1 MLAALQGVNMRMA
14 LSLGMMFFFAAG
26 LYVLEGKPFA
36 RQQVDNSIDAILS
49 TGTRPDAP
57 GLAALVKDR
66 GRILFEKGY
75 GVRELSRDARID
87 PQTNFRLASFTKQFT
102 ATAIMLLVKDGK
114 VQYDD
119 HLTDIFPEFPAY
131 GRAITIR
138 QLLTHTSGLPDY
150 EALMEQEEK
159 AKGPI
164 WSAEHQIQDGEV
176 LALLEKRTA
185 GKFAPGTSWDYSN
198 SGYVVLGLII
208 ARVAG
213 MPYREFLYQRI
224 FSSVGMNHTVVYQK
238 GINEVTRRALG
249 YAKEKD
255 AFVETDQSATSAT
268 LGDGGIYSNV
278 ADLAKWDEAL
288 QKHTLLSEKEMLS
301 ALTPVTLAD
310 GTEPHWPK
318 HGDNFNL
325 APGTPVSYGYGWFLD
340 PYEGHPRMW
349 HSGSTIGF
357 RTVIERFPSD
367 NLTIIILSNRTDLE
381 PTALAEKI
389 AKQLL
394 PEGRRPSDAPG
405 LAGASAEPR

>member
-1 MLAALQGVNMRMA
+1 
-14 LSLGMMFFFAAG
+14 MFFLAAG
-26 LYVLEGKPFA
+26 LCVLEGKPFA
-36 RQQVDNSIDAILS
+36 GEQADNSIDAILS
-49 TGTRPDAP
+49 AGTRPDAP

-75 GVRELSRDARID
+75 GVRELSSAARID
-87 PQTNFRLASFTKQFT
+87 PQTNFRLASLTKQFT
-102 ATAIMLLVKDGK
+102 ATAIMLLVHDGK
-114 VQYDD
+114 LQYDD

-159 AKGPI
+159 RKGPI

-176 LALLEKRTA
+176 LALLEKQTA

-213 MPYREFLYQRI
+213 MPYREFLYQKI

-249 YAKEKD
+249 YSKEKD

-278 ADLAKWDEAL
+278 ADLGKWDEAL

-310 GTEPHWPK
+310 GSEPHWPQ
-318 HGDNFNL
+318 HADSDNL
-325 APGTPVSYGYGWFLD
+325 APGKPVSYGYGWFLD
-340 PYEGHPRMW
+340 PFEGHPRMW
-349 HSGSTIGF
+349 HSGTTIGF

-367 NLTIIILSNRTDLE
+367 KLTIIILSNRTDLE
-381 PTALAEKI
+381 PAALAEKI
-389 AKQLL
+389 ARQLL
-394 PEGRRPSDAPG
+394 PQGRR
-405 LAGASAEPR
+405 

>member
-1 MLAALQGVNMRMA
+1 
-14 LSLGMMFFFAAG
+14 MMFFFAAG
-26 LYVLEGKPFA
+26 LSVLEVKLFA
-36 RQQVDNSIDAILS
+36 GQQADNSIDSILS
-49 TGTRPDAP
+49 AGTQPDAP

-75 GVRELSRDARID
+75 GVRELSSDARID
-87 PQTNFRLASFTKQFT
+87 PQTNFRLASVTKQFT
-102 ATAIMLLVKDGK
+102 ATAIMLLVHDGK
-114 VQYDD
+114 LQYDD

-138 QLLTHTSGLPDY
+138 QLLTHTSGLPNY
-150 EALMEQEEK
+150 EALMEQEEN

-164 WSAEHQIQDGEV
+164 WSAEHQIQDPEV
-176 LALLEKRTA
+176 LALLEKQTA

-208 ARVAG
+208 AKVAG
-213 MPYREFLYQRI
+213 MPYREFLYQKI

-249 YAKEKD
+249 YTKEKD

-278 ADLAKWDEAL
+278 ADLGKWDEAL

-318 HGDNFNL
+318 HGDSDNL
-325 APGTPVSYGYGWFLD
+325 APGQPVSHGYGWFLD
-340 PYEGHPRMW
+340 PFEGHPRMW
-349 HSGSTIGF
+349 HSGSTVGF
-357 RTVIERFPSD
+357 RTVIERFPAD
-367 NLTIIILSNRTDLE
+367 NLTVIILSNRTDLA
-381 PTALAEKI
+381 PAALAEKI

-394 PEGRRPSDAPG
+394 PQGRR
-405 LAGASAEPR
+405 

>member
-14 LSLGMMFFFAAG
+14 VSLGLMFFFAAG
-26 LYVLEGKPFA
+26 FGVREVEPFA
-36 RQQVDNSIDAILS
+36 GQQADNSINSILS
-49 TGTRPDAP
+49 AGTRPDDP

-75 GVRELSRDARID
+75 GVRELSADARID

-102 ATAIMLLVKDGK
+102 ATAIMLLVHDGK
-114 VQYDD
+114 LQYDD

-164 WSAEHQIQDGEV
+164 WSAEHQIQDPEV
-176 LALLEKRTA
+176 LALLEKQTA
-185 GKFAPGTSWDYSN
+185 GKFTPGTSWDYSN

-208 ARVAG
+208 AKVAG
-213 MPYREFLYQRI
+213 MSYREFLYQKI

-249 YAKEKD
+249 YTKEKD
-255 AFVETDQSATSAT
+255 TFVETDQSATSAT
-268 LGDGGIYSNV
+268 LGDSGIYSNV
-278 ADLAKWDEAL
+278 ADLGKWDEAL

-301 ALTPVTLAD
+301 ALTPVALAD
-310 GTEPHWPK
+310 GSGPYWPK
-318 HGDNFNL
+318 HGDSFNL
-325 APGTPVSYGYGWFLD
+325 APGEPVSYGYGWFLD

-349 HSGSTIGF
+349 HTGSTVGF

-367 NLTIIILSNRTDLE
+367 SLTIIILSNRTDLE
-381 PTALAEKI
+381 PAALSAKI

-394 PEGRRPSDAPG
+394 PQGRR
-405 LAGASAEPR
+405 

>member
-1 MLAALQGVNMRMA
+1 MA
-14 LSLGMMFFFAAG
+14 LGLGMMFFFAAG
-26 LYVLEGKPFA
+26 LSVLEVKLFA
-36 RQQVDNSIDAILS
+36 GQQVDNSIDSILS
-49 TGTRPDAP
+49 AGTRPDAP

-75 GVRELSRDARID
+75 GVRELSSGARID

-102 ATAIMLLVKDGK
+102 ATAIMLLVHDGK
-114 VQYDD
+114 LQYDD

-150 EALMEQEEK
+150 EVLMEREEK
-159 AKGPI
+159 ARGPI
-164 WSAEHQIQDGEV
+164 WSAEHQIQDPEV
-176 LALLEKRTA
+176 LALLEKQTA
-185 GKFAPGTSWDYSN
+185 GKFTPGTSWDYSN

-208 ARVAG
+208 AKVAG
-213 MPYREFLYQRI
+213 MPYREFLYQKI
-224 FSSVGMNHTVVYQK
+224 FSSVGMNHTVVYQR

-249 YAKEKD
+249 YTKEKD

-278 ADLAKWDEAL
+278 ADLGKWDEAL

-310 GTEPHWPK
+310 GSEPHWPK
-318 HGDNFNL
+318 HGDSFNL
-325 APGTPVSYGYGWFLD
+325 APGEPVSYGFGWLLD

-349 HSGSTIGF
+349 HTGSTTGF

-367 NLTIIILSNRTDLE
+367 RLTIIILSNRTDLE
-381 PTALAEKI
+381 PAALSEKI

-394 PEGRRPSDAPG
+394 AEGRR
-405 LAGASAEPR
+405 

>member
-1 MLAALQGVNMRMA
+1 MLAALQGINMRVA

-26 LYVLEGKPFA
+26 LGVLEFEPFA
-36 RQQVDNSIDAILS
+36 GQQADNSIDSILS
-49 TGTRPDAP
+49 AGTRPDAP

-75 GVRELSRDARID
+75 GVRELSSDARID

-102 ATAIMLLVKDGK
+102 ATAIMLLVHDGK
-114 VQYDD
+114 LQYDE

-131 GRAITIR
+131 GRAISIR

-150 EALMEQEEK
+150 EVLMEREEK
-159 AKGPI
+159 ARGPI
-164 WSAEHQIQDGEV
+164 WSAEHQIQDPEV
-176 LALLEKRTA
+176 LALLEKQTA

-208 ARVAG
+208 AKVAG
-213 MPYREFLYQRI
+213 MPYREFLYQKI

-249 YAKEKD
+249 YTKEKD

-278 ADLAKWDEAL
+278 VDLGKWDEAL

-310 GTEPHWPK
+310 GIEPHWSK
-318 HGDNFNL
+318 HGDSENL
-325 APGTPVSYGYGWFLD
+325 APGQPVSYGYGWFLD

-349 HSGSTIGF
+349 HSGSTVGF
-357 RTVIERFPSD
+357 RTVIERFPAD
-367 NLTIIILSNRTDLE
+367 NLTIIILSNRTDLA
-381 PTALAEKI
+381 PAALAEKI

-394 PEGRRPSDAPG
+394 PQGRR
-405 LAGASAEPR
+405 

>member
-14 LSLGMMFFFAAG
+14 VSLGLMFFFAAG
-26 LYVLEGKPFA
+26 FGVREVEPFA
-36 RQQVDNSIDAILS
+36 GQQADNSINSILS
-49 TGTRPDAP
+49 AGTRPDDP

-75 GVRELSRDARID
+75 GVRELSSGARID
-87 PQTNFRLASFTKQFT
+87 PQSNFRLASLTKQFT
-102 ATAIMLLVKDGK
+102 ATAIMLLARDGK
-114 VQYDD
+114 LQYDD
-119 HLTDIFPEFPAY
+119 HLTDIFPGFPAY

-164 WSAEHQIQDGEV
+164 WSAEHQIQDPEV
-176 LALLEKRTA
+176 LALLEKQTA
-185 GKFAPGTSWDYSN
+185 GKFAAGTSWNYSN

-208 ARVAG
+208 AKVAG
-213 MPYREFLYQRI
+213 MSYREFLYQKI

-249 YAKEKD
+249 YTKEKD
-255 AFVETDQSATSAT
+255 TFVETDQSATSAT

-278 ADLAKWDEAL
+278 ADLGKWDEAL

-301 ALTPVTLAD
+301 ALTPVALAD
-310 GTEPHWPK
+310 GSGPYWPK
-318 HGDNFNL
+318 HGDSFNL
-325 APGTPVSYGYGWFLD
+325 APGEPVSYGFGWLLD

-349 HSGSTIGF
+349 HTGSTTAF
-357 RTVIERFPSD
+357 RTVIERFPSAS
-367 NLTIIILSNRTDLE
+367 LTIIILSNRTDLE
-381 PTALAEKI
+381 PAALSAKI

-394 PEGRRPSDAPG
+394 PQGRR
-405 LAGASAEPR
+405 